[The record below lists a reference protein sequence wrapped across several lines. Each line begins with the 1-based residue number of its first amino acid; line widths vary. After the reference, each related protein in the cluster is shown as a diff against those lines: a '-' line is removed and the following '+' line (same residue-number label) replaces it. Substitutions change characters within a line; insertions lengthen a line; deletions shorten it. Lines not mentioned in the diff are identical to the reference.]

1 MHKEA
6 LLQPL
11 PYAFYRAQ
19 GGIYLCL
26 AAQISV
32 ESNTEAMSLVANLL
46 KHLQGQRIT
55 VYEKRVRV
63 PYPDNLFKPLCKAD
77 DG

>member
-1 MHKEA
+1 MHEKS
-6 LLQPL
+6 LLQAL
-11 PYAFYRAQ
+11 SYAFYRAQ
-19 GGIYLCL
+19 RRVYLRF
-26 AAQISV
+26 ATQISV

-55 VYEKRVRV
+55 IYEKRVRV